1 MEVQITVTEPV
12 APTTNADQYTP
23 QGQDITVEKNGTP
36 DAADAISN
44 KDDLPPN
51 TTYEWKDPVD
61 TSTTGTKPGTVVVT
75 YPDNSKDEVEVQ
87 ITVTEPVAPVP
98 ADRVGTLIIAKTVS
112 GSGGNQTKEFTFTV
126 TLNRQDISGTY
137 GDIVFT
143 NGIGTFNLKHGQRKT
158 ATNLPAGV
166 SYAVEEHSSEGYTVT
181 KISDTGIIPD
191 GSSITAIFDNYR
203 GGSSGGNGGGTTRY
217 TLSYESNGGTK
228 YKDERYAAGTTV
240 KLDKAPQREGYVFT
254 GWYSDKKLTEKI
266 KKVTINRDKIVY
278 AGWEKEVSAHQLHI
292 PDMLNGDDHIAYIA
306 GYTDG
311 TVGPN
316 NKITRAEVAM
326 IFYRLLKDD
335 VRAANETSQNSFTDV
350 TEGMWHNTAIST
362 ISRLGIVVGR
372 STGIYDP
379 NAPITRGEFA
389 TICARFD
396 HSDIEESSHF
406 SDIEGHWA
414 RHFIQRAAAL
424 GWVSGYMDGTFRPNA
439 HITRAEAM
447 AMINRVLGRL
457 PETAEDLLP
466 GMKTWPDNADPNA
479 WYYLTVQE
487 ATNSHSF
494 ERKPDGVHERWTGLK
509 NGK

>member
-1 MEVQITVTEPV
+1 
-12 APTTNADQYTP
+12 
-23 QGQDITVEKNGTP
+23 
-36 DAADAISN
+36 
-44 KDDLPPN
+44 
-51 TTYEWKDPVD
+51 
-61 TSTTGTKPGTVVVT
+61 
-75 YPDNSKDEVEVQ
+75 
-87 ITVTEPVAPVP
+87 
-98 ADRVGTLIIAKTVS
+98 
-112 GSGGNQTKEFTFTV
+112 
-126 TLNRQDISGTY
+126 
-137 GDIVFT
+137 
-143 NGIGTFNLKHGQRKT
+143 
-158 ATNLPAGV
+158 
-166 SYAVEEHSSEGYTVT
+166 
-181 KISDTGIIPD
+181 
-191 GSSITAIFDNYR
+191 
-203 GGSSGGNGGGTTRY
+203 
-217 TLSYESNGGTK
+217 
-228 YKDERYAAGTTV
+228 
-240 KLDKAPQREGYVFT
+240 
-254 GWYSDKKLTEKI
+254 
-266 KKVTINRDKIVY
+266 
-278 AGWEKEVSAHQLHI
+278 
-292 PDMLNGDDHIAYIA
+292 MLNGDDHIAYIA

-362 ISRLGIVVGR
+362 ISRLGIAVGR